1 MPPRPI
7 PLPSIP
13 GCPCPRGHSPPP
25 LPSVP
30 PSLQDITNATSYIS
44 RLSLSVSHPAL
55 QGRATP
61 SDVTEVEVYKH
72 RLIDAH
78 TADMLNVV
86 TFASALLEGWATKMD
101 DMEARL
107 RQDAVERQEF
117 LVHDDSER
125 GQHIVTELHGIFTN
139 RFNDLE
145 TRLDK
150 SFSTIEKRLIRV
162 EITTA
167 VAHNLSCGDG
177 LRRPF
182 ALLPS
187 EEGHLPNDI
196 DFVIPSQNLPL
207 LCDTCAIEGLSDD
220 QLNAYHTA
228 YKLSGNRCTGNRADK
243 LLLLRY
249 HVGCSAN
256 YSM

>member
-1 MPPRPI
+1 MPQRS
-7 PLPSIP
+7 LA
-13 GCPCPRGHSPPP
+13 PPP
-25 LPSVP
+25 PPSVP
-30 PSLQDITNATSYIS
+30 PSLQDITNAMSYIS
-44 RLSLSVSHPAL
+44 QLSLSVSHPAL
-55 QGRATP
+55 QGQATP

-78 TADMLNVV
+78 TAGENDVMPAW
-86 TFASALLEGWATKMD
+86 ASALLEGWATKMD

-107 RQDAVERQEF
+107 HRDAVERQEF

-125 GQHIVTELHGIFTN
+125 GQRIVTELHGIFTN

-145 TRLDK
+145 TCLDK
-150 SFSTIEKRLIRV
+150 SFSTIEKHLIRV
-162 EITTA
+162 EIATA
-167 VAHNLSCGDG
+167 AHNLSCGDG

-207 LCDTCAIEGLSDD
+207 LHDTRAIEGLSDD

-228 YKLSGNRCTGNRADK
+228 YKLSGNWRTGNRADK
-243 LLLLRY
+243 LLLLQY